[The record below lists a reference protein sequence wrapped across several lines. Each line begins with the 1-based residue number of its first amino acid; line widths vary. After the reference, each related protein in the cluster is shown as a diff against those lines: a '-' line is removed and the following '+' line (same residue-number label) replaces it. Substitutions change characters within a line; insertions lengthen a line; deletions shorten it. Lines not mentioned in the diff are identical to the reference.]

1 MTQATP
7 NPPEPSP
14 EFSYE
19 IEVRD
24 LGKQGKV
31 FQLAANEE
39 ERARIAARLGAP
51 AVQKLEGE
59 LRVSAAKAVIRV
71 EGSLEAEMTREC
83 VASLEEMQETVAD
96 RFDIDFLREAPEEE
110 STEEDLDAPEV
121 HEGDRL
127 DLGELLVQQLALAM
141 DPFPRKEGAQ
151 SLAEAYA
158 PKETLSPF
166 AALKGVLAK
175 DDDNQ

>member
-1 MTQATP
+1 MIEANP
-7 NPPEPSP
+7 NSPEFPP

-19 IEVRD
+19 IEIDDV
-24 LGKQGKV
+24 GKQGRV
-31 FQLAANEE
+31 FRLAASEE

-59 LRVSAAKAVIRV
+59 LRVSATKSMIRV
-71 EGSLEAEMTREC
+71 EGSLDAELTREC
-83 VASLEEMQETVAD
+83 VASLEEMQETVAET
-96 RFDIDFLREAPEEE
+96 FDIDFLREAQEE
-110 STEEDLDAPEV
+110 TGAEEDLDAPEV

-141 DPFPRKEGAQ
+141 DPFPRKEGAR

-158 PKETLSPF
+158 PKETVSPF
-166 AALKGVLAK
+166 AALKGALAK

>member
-1 MTQATP
+1 MTGA
-7 NPPEPSP
+7 NPSGAVP

-19 IEVRD
+19 IEVGD

-31 FQLAANEE
+31 FRLAANEE
-39 ERARIAARLGAP
+39 ERARIAVRLGVP
-51 AVQKLEGE
+51 AVWKLEGE
-59 LRVSAAKAVIRV
+59 LRVSATKSAIRV
-71 EGSLEAEMTREC
+71 EGALEAELTREC
-83 VASLEEMQETVAD
+83 VASLEEMQETVSET
-96 RFDIDFLREAPEEE
+96 FDIDFLREAPETE
-110 STEEDLDAPEV
+110 SLEEDIDAPEV

-141 DPFPRKEGAQ
+141 DPFPRKQGAQ

-158 PKETLSPF
+158 PKETVSPF